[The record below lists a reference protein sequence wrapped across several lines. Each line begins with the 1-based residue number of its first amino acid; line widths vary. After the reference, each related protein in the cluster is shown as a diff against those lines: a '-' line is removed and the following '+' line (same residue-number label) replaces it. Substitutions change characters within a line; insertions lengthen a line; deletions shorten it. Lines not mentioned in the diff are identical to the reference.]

1 MAKAPR
7 KKKEVIEAP
16 VVTVEETQEV
26 ELVVEA
32 PEEMVI
38 PQEVYEEVVDNTP
51 YAYGFTKTQ
60 WDHACSIYALLGPK
74 TVNPLGSNIILRQWY
89 GLKGMNQAKAIG
101 AVFTLRV
108 PEARYHLGNPFSSVR
123 KEVEKSGLCLTATV
137 SDSVICYICWI
148 IYAQNERAQ
157 KIREWLS
164 QGVLKGKQIVY
175 YKELMQPSHATAL
188 EWLIYNWNA

>member
-16 VVTVEETQEV
+16 VVTVE
-26 ELVVEA
+26 A
-32 PEEMVI
+32 PEEVI
-38 PQEVYEEVVDNTP
+38 VSQEVYEEVVDNTP

-60 WDHACSIYALLGPK
+60 WDHAGSIYALLGPK

-108 PEARYHLGNPFSSVR
+108 PEARYHLGNPFSSNK
-123 KEVEKSGLCLTATV
+123 KEAQKSGLCLTATV